1 MNFSLMALNALRS
14 GFLTSEL
21 RKRCESAS
29 AASKQTVAPAM
40 AVTSE
45 FYGALLH
52 RHYRM
57 WRGGRKQRTQIGF
70 VMKDI
75 QDEASTAKGVRNLL
89 AAYNLN
95 QWNQLNLEAQIAAG
109 GGGDAKANAGFS
121 DMDGA
126 PAGFTE

>member
-1 MNFSLMALNALRS
+1 
-14 GFLTSEL
+14 
-21 RKRCESAS
+21 
-29 AASKQTVAPAM
+29 M

-45 FYGALLH
+45 LYGALLH

-57 WRGGRKQRTQIGF
+57 WRGGRKQRKDIGY

-89 AAYNLN
+89 AAYNMN

-109 GGGDAKANAGFS
+109 GGGDAKAQAGFS

-126 PAGFTE
+126 EGFAE